1 MSTYANRRDAR
12 RVIVGPEFGISF
24 TLKGH
29 AYREVR
35 ITNLSP
41 GGCFAMVGARDAGLF
56 SRGATLEALILEHP
70 ELPKQPIT
78 GTVSF
83 VLGHRPGGTT
93 LDMVGVGIQFLCMDA
108 SAREGLDIWIDAAL
122 ASGSKALLA

>member
-12 RVIVGPEFGISF
+12 RVIVGSEFRISF

-93 LDMVGVGIQFLCMDA
+93 LDMVGVGIQFLCMEA
-108 SAREGLDIWIDAAL
+108 AAREALDTWIDAAL
-122 ASGSKALLA
+122 ASGS

>member
-1 MSTYANRRDAR
+1 MSSYADRRDAR

-24 TLKGH
+24 ILKGH

-41 GGCFAMVGARDAGLF
+41 GGCFAMVGVRDAGLF
-56 SRGATLEALILEHP
+56 SRGATLEALTLDHP
-70 ELPKQPIT
+70 ELPKQPLT
-78 GTVSF
+78 ATVSF

-93 LDMVGVGIQFLCMDA
+93 MDMVGVGIQFLCMEDA
-108 SAREGLDIWIDAAL
+108 AREALDTWIDAAL
-122 ASGSKALLA
+122 ASGSKSRLG